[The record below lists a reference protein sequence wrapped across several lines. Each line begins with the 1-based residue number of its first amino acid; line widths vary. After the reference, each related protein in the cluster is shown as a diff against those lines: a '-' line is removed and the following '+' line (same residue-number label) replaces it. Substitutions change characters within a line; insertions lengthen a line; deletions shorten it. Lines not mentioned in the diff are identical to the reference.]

1 MKYILFKPG
10 VEIPGYAMRMSSYMN
25 YYIARIPDEYDD
37 QRVELKNMKA
47 VIIPSEFSRGYIFAD
62 IYKDYISIRTNSH
75 IMDEFPDFATSS
87 ETETEKVKYFLTDDD
102 RDMAVKFN
110 KFVMRKV
117 IADRFSEKMKNLQVE
132 GSDLEVATWE
142 EQKREALAYTADNTA
157 STPMLDILSAGRG
170 IEKSELVTKVLAN
183 VESYKTKLANLLLE
197 QQLLE
202 DRVRACQ
209 TIADCH
215 RLKHEKFGMSMSW
228 QQQQDENIPE
238 SPLTLT
244 MDF

>member
-10 VEIPGYAMRMSSYMN
+10 VEIPGYAIRMSSYMN

-47 VIIPSEFSRGYIFAD
+47 IVIPSEFSRGYLFAD
-62 IYKDYISIRTNSH
+62 IYKDYISVRTTSH
-75 IMDEFPDFATSS
+75 IMDEFPDLATSS
-87 ETETEKVKYFLTDDD
+87 ETDTEKVRHYLTDED
-102 RDMAVKFN
+102 REMAVKFN
-110 KFVMRKV
+110 KFVMLKV
-117 IADRFSEKMKNLQVE
+117 ISDRFSEKMKNLHVE
-132 GSDLEVATWE
+132 ASDLELATWE
-142 EQKREALAYTADNTA
+142 EQKREALLYQSDNNA
-157 STPMLDILSAGRG
+157 STPMLDILSIGRN
-170 IEKSELVTKVLAN
+170 IEKSVLVDKILTN
-183 VESYKTKLANLLLE
+183 VESYKSKLANLLVE

-202 DRVRACQ
+202 SRVKECQ

-215 RLKHEKFGMSMSW
+215 RLRHEKFGMSMSW